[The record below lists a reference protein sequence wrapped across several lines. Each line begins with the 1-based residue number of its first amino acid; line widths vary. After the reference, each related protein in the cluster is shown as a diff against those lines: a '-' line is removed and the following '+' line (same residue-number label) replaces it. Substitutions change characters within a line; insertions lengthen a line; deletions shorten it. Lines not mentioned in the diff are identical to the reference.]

1 MKFAIWILLA
11 LIFPLI
17 AFFPEKTKEII
28 ACGDDQV
35 IILDKGSSDREKANI
50 IWRWKVS
57 DATDIPSVYQKL
69 MVPTDECKP
78 VGNDKIMITSSGGGA
93 VLVDRKTRKSLFYAQ
108 VPMAH
113 SAEILP
119 GGRVVIALSTHAKG
133 NSIELYDL
141 KKPEH
146 VIFRDSLYSGHGV
159 VWNEKLKSLYALGYD
174 VLRRYSLKDWNT
186 EKPQLKLEE
195 SWMLPDNG
203 GHDLSKVSDTR
214 LLLSTSLS
222 SWLFNTVDGSF
233 SPFGPLEGVK
243 NVKSMN
249 YNESTGELVYTV
261 GEISWWTHNIYC
273 RKPDKTI
280 EIADIKIYKVR
291 VN

>member
-1 MKFAIWILLA
+1 MKIFKWILPA
-11 LIFPLI
+11 FIVLIII
-17 AFFPEKTKEII
+17 AFSKKTEELI

-35 IILDKGSSDREKANI
+35 IIIDKAASEGKEVKI

-57 DATDIPSVYQKL
+57 EATDLPAIYQKL

-133 NSIELYDL
+133 NSIEVYDL

-203 GHDLSKVSDTR
+203 GHDLSKVSDTK

-222 SWLFNTVDGSF
+222 SWMFNTEDGSF
-233 SPFGPLEGVK
+233 SPFVPLEGVK

-249 YNESTGELVYTV
+249 YDESTGELVYTV